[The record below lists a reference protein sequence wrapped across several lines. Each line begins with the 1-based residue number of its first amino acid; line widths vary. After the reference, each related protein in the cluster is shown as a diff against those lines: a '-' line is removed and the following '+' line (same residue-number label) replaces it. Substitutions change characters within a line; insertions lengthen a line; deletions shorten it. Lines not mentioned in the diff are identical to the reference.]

1 MDDKNIDIELLRSN
15 EEINLKLEDEA
26 DAWKR
31 LSERLLHIK
40 ERYFEQSSVKTDWL
54 NKKMR

>member
-1 MDDKNIDIELLRSN
+1 MDDKRIELLRSD
-15 EEINLKLEDEA
+15 EEINLELEYEA

-31 LSERLLHIK
+31 LFERLPQYNITG
-40 ERYFEQSSVKTDWL
+40 RYFEQSSIKTDWL

>member
-1 MDDKNIDIELLRSN
+1 MDDKNIELLRSN
-15 EEINLKLEDEA
+15 EEINLEPEDKA

-31 LSERLLHIK
+31 LFERLPQYNITG
-40 ERYFEQSSVKTDWL
+40 RYFEQSSVKTDWL

>member
-1 MDDKNIDIELLRSN
+1 MDDKYIDLLRSN
-15 EEINLKLEDEA
+15 EEINLEPEDEA

-31 LSERLLHIK
+31 FAEACRNINTG
-40 ERYFEQSSVKTDWL
+40 RYFEKSSVKTDWL